1 MFIISSPAT
10 SKEPKIVSKIY
21 NEKHIFHFVA
31 KFYFAFA
38 KFSIS
43 KFLTEIKWVVLLKKT
58 YLYKNN
64 YLDSSL
70 SASAD
75 VQIHIYAWIYTNIC
89 SSF

>member
-43 KFLTEIKWVVLLKKT
+43 KFLTEIK
-58 YLYKNN
+58 
-64 YLDSSL
+64 
-70 SASAD
+70 
-75 VQIHIYAWIYTNIC
+75 
-89 SSF
+89 